1 MFDESFRVL
10 FLSTPAKLSHRSKN
24 LIISSQERG
33 EVSLPLKDISTIII
47 DTPQITLNA
56 SVLNAMAKY
65 KILLFVCDESHL
77 PSGNFLPYLSHYR
90 NSQIL
95 QHQINL
101 SKQRKSVLWQKIIKA
116 KISNQAQLLKI
127 QNQTQVA
134 KKLEA
139 LSKSVHLNDSSN
151 NEAKASM
158 LYFPALFGKG
168 FARNENHPINS
179 ALNYGY
185 AIVRSV
191 VVRNIVGSGL
201 LPSLGIFHA
210 NQFNPFNLADD
221 LIEPYRPYVDSK
233 VLSLDLGDELELHH
247 RVELIN
253 ILHTCVALERKVYPL
268 HRAIT
273 RSIWSLSRYICQ
285 LDNEVILPILDEV
298 SNGREIYESVSD
310 V

>member
-10 FLSTPAKLSHRSKN
+10 FLSTPAKLSHRNKN
-24 LIISSQERG
+24 LVIFSQDKG

-47 DTPQITLNA
+47 DTPQIVLNS
-56 SVLNAMAKY
+56 SVLSAIANY

-90 NSQIL
+90 NSQML

-101 SKQRKSVLWQKIIKA
+101 SKQRKSILWQKIIKA
-116 KISNQAQLLKI
+116 KISNQSRLLMFC
-127 QNQTQVA
+127 NQVKVSQ
-134 KKLEA
+134 KLEV
-139 LSKSVHLNDSSN
+139 LSNGVHLNDSSN
-151 NEAKASM
+151 NEAKASV

-191 VVRNIVGSGL
+191 IVRNIVGSGL

-221 LIEPYRPYVDSK
+221 LIEPYRPYVDSR
-233 VLSLDLGDELELHH
+233 VLSLDLRDEFELSHRLELVNLLHI
-247 RVELIN
+247 RVFLQGKI
-253 ILHTCVALERKVYPL
+253 YPL

-273 RSIWSLSRYICQ
+273 RSVWSVSRYICNQ
-285 LDNEVILPILDEV
+285 DNEVVLPTWDEV
-298 SNGREIYESVSD
+298 NNGREIYESASD